1 MYSVNMYFQENEIEE
16 TRLDQTISNQDEELV
31 ELLQRIDS
39 KDKTISDLE
48 NKLKSLEEKYA
59 LLETQ
64 TECHKK
70 VRVI

>member
-1 MYSVNMYFQENEIEE
+1 MYFQENEIEE
-16 TRLDQTISNQDEELV
+16 SRLDQTISNQDEELV

-39 KDKTISDLE
+39 KDKKISDLE